1 MGVYDHL
8 PHRAALAHHTARDAS
23 VIPRMLGG
31 LLGAGIGLAFDWAL
45 WRFITRAY
53 RTV

>member
-1 MGVYDHL
+1 M
-8 PHRAALAHHTARDAS
+8 
-23 VIPRMLGG
+23 IPRLLGG
-31 LLGAGIGLAFDWAL
+31 LLGAGIGLYADWAL

>member
-1 MGVYDHL
+1 MRRARLAVAFGV
-8 PHRAALAHHTARDAS
+8 
-23 VIPRMLGG
+23 
-31 LLGAGIGLAFDWAL
+31 GATIGLYADWAL